1 MKRHDILPHIPASVP
16 ALPVCAGTVAGV
28 FWCVAL
34 DEYANL
40 AVAGCVFALAVA
52 VWFLHRPRT
61 SAFIAFVALGMAAA
75 FVRVP
80 MPLASG
86 YADARGV
93 LTGKIAKADLNAAD
107 NFIIEDAT
115 FTPRGGQAVV
125 LARQPVSVRVFNA
138 DRAYRSGE
146 IVSVSG
152 RLQSVADLN
161 RQDVPYSDDY
171 AAAARVK
178 GFTAFVTTRSDSV
191 RVLGYEPTVLQRIAT
206 GGNAVL
212 RNSIADCGFDDAT
225 AAFVLAVLAG
235 DETFLDA
242 DLTEQMRVAGVA
254 HVLALSGLHVGIIAT
269 LFAMLLCGLRCLP
282 KGRLI
287 YALALPAA
295 VLLYGLCVGMP
306 PSVARAAVML
316 AVFAVS
322 GYLERP
328 SSALNALLVTVTV
341 WLFINPMWLW
351 SPAMQLSCAAV
362 AGVIIFGR
370 LAPSP
375 YHRPWLS
382 ALCSLVLAPIG
393 ALVATSLLST
403 LYFHVLPVWF
413 LPANIAVGLLVPVI
427 LTGAAIATV
436 CVAAGLSPGFL
447 PGFVDRVYALMEKSL
462 DTLADLPHAQI
473 TGLYPDGLQLLIFAV
488 AVAMIFVCVKRPTR
502 LAFGAAAL
510 TVAALVVSSFS
521 GTEAPETEV
530 YVPADA
536 NGTPV
541 VFGSRGVLLADA
553 ADTKS
558 LNRTFRHLVGHRQ
571 CDSILA
577 ATWNARV
584 GTVTK
589 SGPLLRF
596 DGHILLV
603 ADNATVAA
611 CTAKVDYL
619 LVTDGYRGDIVS
631 DARRLDAD
639 TVLLT
644 RHLNTRLRRRY
655 SRELDAA
662 GLPSRDISRTGW
674 HYLRH

>member
-34 DEYANL
+34 DGYANL

-125 LARQPVSVRVFNA
+125 LARHPVSVRVFNA
-138 DRAYRSGE
+138 DRAYRPGE

-161 RQDVPYSDDY
+161 RQDVPYSDDF

-269 LFAMLLCGLRCLP
+269 LFAMLLWGLRCLP

-306 PSVARAAVML
+306 PSVARAVVML

-322 GYLERP
+322 GYLEQ
-328 SSALNALLVTVTV
+328 
-341 WLFINPMWLW
+341 I
-351 SPAMQLSCAAV
+351 
-362 AGVIIFGR
+362 GR
-370 LAPSP
+370 A
-375 YHRPWLS
+375 
-382 ALCSLVLAPIG
+382 
-393 ALVATSLLST
+393 
-403 LYFHVLPVWF
+403 HV
-413 LPANIAVGLLVPVI
+413 
-427 LTGAAIATV
+427 
-436 CVAAGLSPGFL
+436 
-447 PGFVDRVYALMEKSL
+447 
-462 DTLADLPHAQI
+462 
-473 TGLYPDGLQLLIFAV
+473 
-488 AVAMIFVCVKRPTR
+488 
-502 LAFGAAAL
+502 
-510 TVAALVVSSFS
+510 
-521 GTEAPETEV
+521 
-530 YVPADA
+530 
-536 NGTPV
+536 
-541 VFGSRGVLLADA
+541 
-553 ADTKS
+553 
-558 LNRTFRHLVGHRQ
+558 
-571 CDSILA
+571 
-577 ATWNARV
+577 
-584 GTVTK
+584 
-589 SGPLLRF
+589 
-596 DGHILLV
+596 
-603 ADNATVAA
+603 
-611 CTAKVDYL
+611 
-619 LVTDGYRGDIVS
+619 
-631 DARRLDAD
+631 
-639 TVLLT
+639 
-644 RHLNTRLRRRY
+644 
-655 SRELDAA
+655 
-662 GLPSRDISRTGW
+662 
-674 HYLRH
+674 